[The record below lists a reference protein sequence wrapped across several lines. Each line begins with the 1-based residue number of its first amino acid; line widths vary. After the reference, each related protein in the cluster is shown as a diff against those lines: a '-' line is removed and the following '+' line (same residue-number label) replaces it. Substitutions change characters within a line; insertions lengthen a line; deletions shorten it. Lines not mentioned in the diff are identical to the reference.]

1 LLAMIGNPND
11 GEAMRRL
18 AGLLTA
24 LFCVVGTALIGAGAA
39 SAGPYSK
46 DCAEIFASTT
56 SPQPGAHIE
65 VSGAHYEANESV
77 AIYIGGTVTAK
88 VVNSICTLTL
98 SGGIRVGTGHT
109 DGNGAFDPQ
118 VTVPD
123 SLSGDQP
130 LTGIGASGDV
140 FDRASLVLNIG
151 GNDNDNNGG
160 NNGGT
165 SVTGVEVMAL
175 LVTAA
180 LLLVGGIALARAGK
194 RRSATPGAE

>member
-1 LLAMIGNPND
+1 MISNPDD

-24 LFCVVGTALIGAGAA
+24 LLCLVGTALVGAGAA

-56 SPQPGAHIE
+56 SPQPGEHIE
-65 VSGAHYEANESV
+65 VSGAHYEAHESV

-88 VVNSICTLTL
+88 VVNSICQLTL

-130 LTGIGASGDV
+130 LTGIGASGDL
-140 FDRASLVLNIG
+140 FDRASLTLDIG
-151 GNDNDNNGG
+151 DNDNNGG

-175 LVTAA
+175 LVTAG

-194 RRSATPGAE
+194 RRTATPGAE